1 MVRLNKTEAIK
12 QANACHYLVPISL
25 HVRKI
30 MKSKVIVQLV
40 PLTIIVL
47 FSSGFALNST
57 IEESI
62 FSIFRKIGVLPT
74 RTSGGDTISQRSFP
88 RYICGVSGWKRVVS
102 VDASSG
108 KCPSN
113 FKLDSIG
120 SGIKICRGDIPTP
133 ALDGA
138 LTYKVN
144 FSINSSVSF
153 TKVTGFVE
161 GYQYGSPGA
170 FAPAYTRNGI
180 EGIILSYGNFTNEDL
195 LWAYVAGLADNI
207 THHREA
213 HCPCSTVPGDAAPSE
228 FSSFHYCDTGNYG
241 NTIPNVWYTEKVLWS
256 GEGCPATSNCCN
268 NARLPYFCRTDLD
281 SQKTRNADRFGIMLR
296 LSDGN
301 PLFKENIGITKLE
314 IYVA

>member
-1 MVRLNKTEAIK
+1 MTKI
-12 QANACHYLVPISL
+12 ISST
-25 HVRKI
+25 
-30 MKSKVIVQLV
+30 MTVQLV
-40 PLTIIVL
+40 PLTVIVL
-47 FSSGFALNST
+47 SVFSSGFAQNST
-57 IEESI
+57 LEESI
-62 FSIFRKIGVLPT
+62 ISALRKVGALPT
-74 RTSGGDTISQRSFP
+74 RTSGGDTSGQRSFP
-88 RYICGVSGWKRVVS
+88 RNICGVSGWKRVVS

-120 SGIKICRGDIPTP
+120 SGIKICRGDIPTSTEDL
-133 ALDGA
+133 ALF
-138 LTYKVN
+138 YKAD

-161 GYQYGSPGA
+161 GYQFGSPGA

-180 EGIILSYGNFTNEDL
+180 EGIILSYGNSTHEDV
-195 LWAYVAGLADNI
+195 LWVYVAGLADNI
-207 THHREA
+207 TRFREA
-213 HCPCSTVPGDAAPSE
+213 HCPCSTTHGDAAPSE
-228 FSSFHYCDTGNYG
+228 LGRFYYCDTGNFG
-241 NTIPNVWYTEKVLWS
+241 DIIPNKWYTEKILWS

-268 NARLPYFCRTDLD
+268 NAMLPYFCRTDLD
-281 SQKTRNADRFGIMLR
+281 LQKTRNADRFGVALR